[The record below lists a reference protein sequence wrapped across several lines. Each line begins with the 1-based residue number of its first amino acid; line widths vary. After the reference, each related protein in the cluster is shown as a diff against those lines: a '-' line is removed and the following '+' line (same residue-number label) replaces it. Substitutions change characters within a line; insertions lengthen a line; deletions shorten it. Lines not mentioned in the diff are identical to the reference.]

1 MNTAI
6 KHCKVHHFAN
16 DTNLLHIND
25 PIKKLNKAVSS
36 DLNLRNWLNANKIL
50 LYYAIFDC
58 HVNYANTVWGQ
69 NRNSMNGLILLQKK
83 ALRIMSFECRNA
95 HSNPLFFRHE

>member
-6 KHCKVHHFAN
+6 KHSKVHHFAN

-25 PIKKLNKAVSS
+25 SIKKLNKAVSS
-36 DLNLRNWLNANKIL
+36 DLNLTNWLNANKISL
-50 LYYAIFDC
+50 DYAIFDC
-58 HVNYANTVWGQ
+58 RLNYANTVWGQ

-83 ALRIMSFECRNA
+83 ALRIMSFQCRNA